1 MCVTGYTVEGYKK
14 MATIK
19 DVAQLAGLSVAT
31 VSRAINGSGYVSKE
45 SQEKIDGAVKQLN
58 FRPNEV
64 ARSLFQKKSK
74 LIGLLLPDITNPF
87 FPLIAKGVEAYFS
100 EKGYQ
105 VILGSIQENPEK
117 SKQYLQAFEQ
127 NNIAGIL
134 SAVENTSQL
143 SVKSPIVFLDRV
155 DKDVEYAVYSDDL
168 LGGELAAKEILAGEP
183 QLLVVVGVQDS
194 IHHHAK
200 DRQISVESTLIKA
213 QQPYQVIDSRSYL
226 LEDARE
232 TAMELFQSYPEV
244 DSVIAASDV
253 HAIAILQ
260 EAYRRGYKIPEEL
273 QIIGYD
279 DIPTSDL
286 VVPRLSTIHQPAY
299 QMGYEGANMLYQLI
313 TNQTVKKKKIVL
325 PVHFQERETLRKKEF
340 K

>member
-1 MCVTGYTVEGYKK
+1 

-19 DVAQLAGLSVAT
+19 DVANLAGLSVAT

-45 SQEKIDGAVKQLN
+45 SQKKIDQAVEALD
-58 FRPNEV
+58 FTPNEV

-74 LIGLLLPDITNPF
+74 FIGLLLPDITNPF

-117 SKQYLQAFEQ
+117 TKHYLQAFEQ

-134 SAVENTSQL
+134 SAVGNPTVQPMN
-143 SVKSPIVFLDRV
+143 SPMVLLDRV
-155 DKDVEYAVYSDDL
+155 DKTAEYAVYSDDWQ
-168 LGGELAAKEILAGEP
+168 GGELAAKAILAGKP
-183 QLLVVVGVQDS
+183 KNLVVIGVPDT
-194 IHHHAK
+194 ILDRAK
-200 DRQISVESTLIKA
+200 NRQLGAEAVLIKA
-213 QQPYQVIDSRSYL
+213 EQAYQVIVSRSYL
-226 LEDARE
+226 LEDARATAKALFE
-232 TAMELFQSYPEV
+232 TYPEV

-260 EAYRRGYKIPEEL
+260 EAYQRGYQIPEDL
-273 QIIGYD
+273 QLIGYD

-286 VVPRLSTIHQPAY
+286 VVPRLSTIHQPAFQIGY
-299 QMGYEGANMLYQLI
+299 QGAEMLHQLI
-313 TNQTVKKKKIVL
+313 TNQKVQTKKMIL
-325 PVHFQERETLRKKEF
+325 PVHLVHRETLRKKE
-340 K
+340 KQ